1 MSVIAHSLVRLS
13 PPVRLAC
20 TAAAAVC
27 AAGLNLAL
35 LGLFDHSSSEPWLN
49 PTPQVLQAQAQCDT
63 LQARN
68 ARERCTRE
76 LVARTLAPGLHTA
89 QAGPR

>member
-1 MSVIAHSLVRLS
+1 MADTAHSLLRLS
-13 PPVRLAC
+13 PPTRLAC
-20 TAAAAVC
+20 TAVAALCAAAVNV
-27 AAGLNLAL
+27 GL

-49 PTPQVLQAQAQCDT
+49 PTPQVLQAQAQCDV
-63 LQARN
+63 LHART

-89 QAGPR
+89 DAGAR